1 MRVSGPLCE
10 GLCFNGA
17 ALFRAR
23 IDASLASLPPIEQL
37 QASVGGF
44 LALVEENSVAYRNLI
59 SSAAAVPE
67 IRELIETRD
76 FISADGFGIT
86 AACRRYLLPLI
97 GGEGYPPYRNGLPAY
112 VTLKGASVP
121 KRLRTP
127 FVI

>member
-1 MRVSGPLCE
+1 MRSRDR
-10 GLCFNGA
+10 NGA
-17 ALFRAR
+17 GHAGLACAYFPFGVR
-23 IDASLASLPPIEQL
+23 SLLDI
-37 QASVGGF
+37 
-44 LALVEENSVAYRNLI
+44 
-59 SSAAAVPE
+59 
-67 IRELIETRD
+67 
-76 FISADGFGIT
+76 GIT